1 MSDFEFMEPG
11 AASTAAAFLE
21 NGYLLQPA
29 ENTEALEAIRKC
41 AAEHAAAALGQ
52 DAPNDVGAYLNGFH
66 EQVSIDEL
74 NRVRLAVI
82 EGLNNQPWLRAA
94 YFSLARN
101 AIFTL
106 VGNEL
111 AMQRRVNL
119 SIQLPNDQ
127 SSILPVH
134 ADVWSGDSPYE
145 IVLWVPLVD
154 CYDTKSMFL
163 MPPKP
168 DREMQ
173 GNMGKDFKGSSEE
186 DLFEAIRHDVEW
198 MNVPFGHVL
207 VFSQTLMHGNRA
219 NEEVETR
226 WSMNC
231 RFKSLFS
238 PYADK
243 RLGEFFEPITIRAAS
258 EMALTYELPKGFDNE

>member
-1 MSDFEFMEPG
+1 MTDFTFNEPG
-11 AASTAAAFLE
+11 ADDVSAAFLE
-21 NGYLLQPA
+21 NGYLLQPVD
-29 ENTEALEAIRKC
+29 NTEALEAIRNRTAEL
-41 AAEHAAAALGQ
+41 AA
-52 DAPNDVGAYLNGFH
+52 DAIGVDTPNDTGAFLNGFH
-66 EQVSIDEL
+66 EMVEVDDL

-82 EGLNNQPWLRAA
+82 EGLNAEPWLRAA
-94 YFSLARN
+94 YFTLARN
-101 AIFTL
+101 AIFSV

-111 AMQRRVNL
+111 AMQRLVNL
-119 SIQLPNDQ
+119 SIQLPDDQ

-154 CYDTKSMFL
+154 CYKTKSMYL
-163 MPPKP
+163 MPPKR
-168 DREMQ
+168 DRDVQ
-173 GNMGKDFKGSSEE
+173 GNMGHDFKGSSEE
-186 DLFEAIRHDVEW
+186 DLFEAIKDDVEW
-198 MNVPFGHVL
+198 MNVPYGHAL

-219 NEEVETR
+219 NQEPETR

-243 RLGEFFEPITIRAAS
+243 RLGEFFEPITMRAAT
-258 EMALTYELPKGFDNE
+258 EMAIAYDLPKGFDDE

>member
-1 MSDFEFMEPG
+1 MTDFTFLEPG
-11 AASTAAAFLE
+11 ADGAAAAFLE
-21 NGYLLQPA
+21 NGYILQSA
-29 ENTEALEAIRKC
+29 ENGDALEAIRNR
-41 AAEHAAAALGQ
+41 AAELAAEALGI
-52 DAPNDVGAYLNGFH
+52 DAPNDTGAFLNGFH
-66 EQVSIDEL
+66 EHVSVDEL

-82 EGLNNQPWLRAA
+82 EGLNAEPWIRAA
-94 YFSLARN
+94 YFATARS
-101 AIFTL
+101 AIFSV

-119 SIQLPNDQ
+119 SIQLPDDQ

-154 CYDTKSMFL
+154 CYKTKSMYL
-163 MPPKP
+163 MPPNK
-168 DREMQ
+168 DRAVQ
-173 GNMGKDFKGSSEE
+173 GNMGEDFKGSSEE
-186 DLFEAIRHDVEW
+186 DLFDAIKEDVEW
-198 MNVPFGHVL
+198 MNVPYGHVL
-207 VFSQTLMHGNRA
+207 VFAQTLMHGNRA
-219 NEEVETR
+219 NEESETR

-243 RLGEFFEPITIRAAS
+243 RLGEFFEPITMRAAT
-258 EMALTYELPKGFDNE
+258 EMALAYDLPKGFDNE

>member
-1 MSDFEFMEPG
+1 MEFTFLEPG
-11 AASTAAAFLE
+11 AHEVSQKFLRD
-21 NGYLLQPA
+21 GFSIQPA
-29 ENTEALEAIRKC
+29 ENMDALDAIRTC
-41 AAEHAAAALGQ
+41 AAESAAEALNMDQ
-52 DAPNDVGAYLNGFH
+52 PNDVGGFLNGFH
-66 EQVSIDEL
+66 EVVSVAQL
-74 NRVRLAVI
+74 NTARLAVI
-82 EGLNNQPWLRAA
+82 DGLNSQPWLRAA

-101 AIFTL
+101 AIFSI

-111 AMQRRVNL
+111 AMQRRINL
-119 SIQLPNDQ
+119 SIQLPHDQ

-154 CYDTKSMFL
+154 CYESKSMYL

-168 DREMQ
+168 DRVVQ
-173 GNMGKDFKGSSEE
+173 QNMGKAFKGASEE
-186 DLFEAIRHDVEW
+186 NLFDAIKENVQW

-207 VFSQTLMHGNRA
+207 VFSQTLMHGNRV
-219 NEEVETR
+219 NEVNETR

-243 RLGEFFEPITIRAAS
+243 RLGEFFEPITMRAAS
-258 EMALTYELPKGFDNE
+258 EMALAYDLPSGFEND